1 MDAFGSSWAHLGGGG
16 VRILLTAI
24 LAAATAAGPGH
35 SRAVAG
41 EATPLPPLRTDAE
54 REAFLLEGE
63 VVEDR
68 AIPQGVTLP
77 RRVTLRWG
85 EHEHD
90 AKIQT
95 LDDYKTRFKTGSG
108 LEIDFRDSWRNN
120 VAAYRLDRLLGLG
133 FVPVT
138 VVREYKRQPAA
149 WTWWVDDVLMSAR
162 ERHERKVRPPHPLA
176 WICQIQVVRLF
187 DALIYNFD
195 PTLENLQ
202 IDEDWQLWMIDPSR
216 SFKVFEDLRS
226 QKDLPARCERRL
238 LAGLRGLD
246 RPTLE
251 KAMEG
256 LLNEQQIDGL
266 LARRDTIVRFYD
278 DAIATRGE
286 PAVVYELPPRVGVRP
301 ASRHYAE

>member
-24 LAAATAAGPGH
+24 LAAATAAGPGY

-41 EATPLPPLRTDAE
+41 EATPPPPLRTDAE

-95 LDDYKTRFKTGSG
+95 RDEYKPQFKSGAG

-120 VAAYRLDRLLGLG
+120 AAAYRLDRLLGLG

-149 WTWWVDDVLMSAR
+149 WTWWVDDLLMSDR
-162 ERHERKVRPPHPLA
+162 ERHEQKKPPPSPLA
-176 WICQIQVVRLF
+176 WVCQMDVQRLF
-187 DALIYNFD
+187 DQLISNFD
-195 PTLENLQ
+195 RTRENTL
-202 IDEDWQLWMIDPSR
+202 IDKDWRLWMIDHSRAFQVFGDLRNEENLPSR
-216 SFKVFEDLRS
+216 
-226 QKDLPARCERRL
+226 CEKRL
-238 LAGLRGLD
+238 LDGLRGLD

-256 LLNEQQIDGL
+256 LLNEKQIDGL

-278 DAIATRGE
+278 DAIAARGE
-286 PAVVYELPPRVGVRP
+286 PAVLYELPPV
-301 ASRHYAE
+301 SRAERGED

>member
-1 MDAFGSSWAHLGGGG
+1 MDAFGSSWAYLGGGG

-24 LAAATAAGPGH
+24 LAASTAAWPGG
-35 SRAVAG
+35 SRAAQG
-41 EATPLPPLRTDAE
+41 APLPAPLLDDAE
-54 REAFLLEGE
+54 REAFLLKGE

-68 AIPQGVTLP
+68 AIPEGVTLP

-95 LDDYKTRFKTGSG
+95 LDDYKARFKTGSG

-149 WTWWVDDVLMSAR
+149 WTWWVDNYLMSDR
-162 ERHERKVRPPHPLA
+162 DRYEKKKLPPSPLA
-176 WICQIQVVRLF
+176 WICQMDVQRLF
-187 DALIYNFD
+187 DQLIFNFD
-195 PTLENLQ
+195 RTRENTL
-202 IDEDWQLWMIDPSR
+202 IDKDWQLWMIDHSR
-216 SFKVFEDLRS
+216 AFKVFGELRNEEN
-226 QKDLPARCERRL
+226 LPARCERRL
-238 LAGLRGLD
+238 LAGLRSLD

-256 LLNEQQIDGL
+256 LLNEKQIDGL

-286 PAVVYELPPRVGVRP
+286 AAVLYELPPV
-301 ASRHYAE
+301 SRAERGED